1 MFHFSAPPRTAAP
14 PPISPPVSPPPRSPE
29 KPPAPAPVFEYRGDS
44 LQELYQRAQSA
55 LQQWADLDINRPLI
69 LSGDLDA
76 VRSDIAIKSI
86 LDLLD
91 KYGPAIT
98 DRFWHHVEFVLENRK
113 KYFEAVS
120 RGR

>member
-1 MFHFSAPPRTAAP
+1 LSASKGREWRRAKFLAATALTISRRQLAP
-14 PPISPPVSPPPRSPE
+14 FCAGVGGTR
-29 KPPAPAPVFEYRGDS
+29 
-44 LQELYQRAQSA
+44 
-55 LQQWADLDINRPLI
+55 ADLDINRPLI

-98 DRFWHHVEFVLENRK
+98 DRLWHHVEFVLENRK

-120 RGR
+120 RHQ